1 MNVKQYMKMFV
12 YCIMPVHEWVYKL
25 ECDRIKRLYDNNDI
39 TTEELNAEYEV
50 VLKHYLLECMRLS
63 FYTEN

>member
-1 MNVKQYMKMFV
+1 MNVKQYINFFV
-12 YCIMPVHEWVYKL
+12 YCIMLVHEWVYKL
-25 ECDRIKRLYDNNDI
+25 EMDRLNRLLDDNLI
-39 TTEELNAEYEV
+39 TCGEFNAEFEV